1 MIKKSLLVGIAAL
14 SIVSFSTQTIAA
26 KGVHTVENGES
37 LWDIGKEKSVSV
49 LQLKKENDLK
59 ANEIHPGQ
67 TLAIPENEVTVEDRE
82 LLAKLV
88 HAEAKG
94 EPYAG
99 KVAVATVVLNRVD
112 STEFPNSI
120 KEVIYQVANG
130 HYAFSPVQNGEINK
144 APSQEARD
152 AVQEALAFRGQG
164 QGSLFF
170 YNPVTSTS
178 DWITNRDTLL
188 TIGKHRFAK

>member
-26 KGVHTVENGES
+26 EGVHTVENGES

-59 ANEIHPGQ
+59 SNEIHPGQ
-67 TLAIPENEVTVEDRE
+67 TLIVPENEVTVEDRE

-94 EPYAG
+94 ESYAG

-112 STEFPNSI
+112 STEFPDSI

-130 HYAFSPVQNGEINK
+130 HYAFSPVQNGEINQ

-164 QGSLFF
+164 KGSLFF

-178 DWITNRDTLL
+178 DWITSRETLL

>member
-26 KGVHTVENGES
+26 EGVHTVENGES

-59 ANEIHPGQ
+59 SNEIHPGQ
-67 TLAIPENEVTVEDRE
+67 TLIVPENEVTVEDRE

-94 EPYAG
+94 ESYAG

-112 STEFPNSI
+112 STEFPDSI

-130 HYAFSPVQNGEINK
+130 HYAFSPVQNGQINQ

-164 QGSLFF
+164 KGSLFF

-178 DWITNRDTLL
+178 DWITSRETLL